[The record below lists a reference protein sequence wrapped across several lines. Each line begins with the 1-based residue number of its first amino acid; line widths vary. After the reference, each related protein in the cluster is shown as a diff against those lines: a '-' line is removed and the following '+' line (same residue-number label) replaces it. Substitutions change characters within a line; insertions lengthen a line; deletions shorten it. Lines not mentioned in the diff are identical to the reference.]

1 MRRRRF
7 IQFLLETSLGSW
19 FLAHGGRLVASQT
32 DSPLLIASDEETH
45 FNSLIG
51 NHPLVDNPDIHLILP
66 SVAENGA
73 VVPLTITSDLEGI
86 DKVMIWVEKN
96 PNPLVARFELSTSV
110 ALYITARI
118 KMAESC
124 PVTVVAHQGER
135 WLRCQ
140 QWVQVM
146 QGGCGSG

>member
-1 MRRRRF
+1 MQRRRF
-7 IQFLLETSLGSW
+7 IQFLLNTSLSSGL
-19 FLAHGGRLVASQT
+19 FTKG
-32 DSPLLIASDEETH
+32 SPLLASPTDSTVIANDGQAH
-45 FNSLIG
+45 FKSIID
-51 NHPLVDNPDIHLILP
+51 NHPLIDSPDIRLILP
-66 SVAENGA
+66 AVAENGA
-73 VVPLTITSDLEGI
+73 VVPLTIISELEGI

-96 PNPLVARFELSTSV
+96 PSPLVAQFEFSTSV
-110 ALYITARI
+110 APYITARI

-124 PVTVVAHQGER
+124 PVTVVAHQGEQ